1 MVTEG
6 RGLVVVVAEL
16 MRHVDTKPLG
26 TNLERGRSEGGRE
39 GGRKGRRV
47 GELGRV
53 WSCDRN
59 LRLVYRSI
67 SLHTAMPSAQ
77 RNIGL

>member
-26 TNLERGRSEGGRE
+26 TNLERGRSEGGR
-39 GGRKGRRV
+39 KGRRV
-47 GELGRV
+47 GELEIV

-59 LRLVYRSI
+59 LLLVYRSI
-67 SLHTAMPSAQ
+67 SLHTVMPSAQ
-77 RNIGL
+77 RNLGL